1 MAKQSAADQPH
12 PESKRGAKPLATV
25 ALQGDVMDHEKLA
38 ARHGELVEMTA
49 QQQALV
55 NEFGDGL
62 PWHPDHYEAA
72 IRGELRRGCDA
83 FLRAGRYLIVAR
95 ECAVHGEWA
104 GILGR
109 LGVEARQAQR
119 MMEAAR
125 RVCALPNASR
135 ATQLVEAAGTQS
147 KLIELLSLP
156 EDQFAELA
164 ESGATGGL
172 GLDDLADMTRD
183 DLRAAVREARA
194 DLEAKDQ
201 RIGKLSDDLNRAE
214 EKAAKAQRKWKSGS
228 PDDQQV
234 TLEQRVVE
242 GKHEILAAIGGEKSG
257 LAAAL
262 IELANHCNAHEL
274 DCSQFVGDVIGEL
287 LGAVR
292 TVRDGYDYGF
302 AIPLVNDA
310 GA

>member
-1 MAKQSAADQPH
+1 MAKKPAADQPQ
-12 PESKRGAKPLATV
+12 PEPKRGAKPLAAV
-25 ALQGDVMDHEKLA
+25 ALQGDVMDPDKLA
-38 ARHGELVEMTA
+38 ARHGELVVMTA

-55 NEFGDGL
+55 DEFGDGL

-109 LGVEARQAQR
+109 LGMEPRQAQR

-164 ESGATGGL
+164 EKGATGDL
-172 GLDDLADMTRD
+172 ELDELADMTRD
-183 DLRAAVREARA
+183 ELRAAVREARA
-194 DLEAKDQ
+194 DIDAKDQ
-201 RIGKLSDDLNRAE
+201 RIGKLSEDLNRAE
-214 EKAAKAQRKWKSGS
+214 EKAAKAQRKWKSGT

-234 TLEQRVVE
+234 VLEQRIVE
-242 GKHEILAAIGGEKSG
+242 AKHAIIANIGSEKSG
-257 LAAAL
+257 LVSAVL
-262 IELANHCNAHEL
+262 ELANHCNEHDL
-274 DCSQFVGDVIGEL
+274 DCAQFLGDTLGEL
-287 LGAVR
+287 LQAVR
-292 TVRDGYDYGF
+292 FVRDGYELGF
-302 AIPLVNDA
+302 AIPVVNDA
-310 GA
+310 EA

>member
-1 MAKQSAADQPH
+1 MSKKPAADQPH
-12 PESKRGAKPLATV
+12 PESKRGAKPLAPV
-25 ALQGDVMDHEKLA
+25 AVGGDVMDPDKLA

-55 NEFGDGL
+55 DEFGDGL

-109 LGVEARQAQR
+109 LGMEPRQAQR

-164 ESGATGGL
+164 EKGATGDL
-172 GLDDLADMTRD
+172 ELDELADMTRD
-183 DLRAAVREARA
+183 ELRAAVREARA
-194 DLEAKDQ
+194 DIEAKDQ
-201 RIGKLSDDLNRAE
+201 RIGKLSEDLNRAE
-214 EKAAKAQRKWKSGS
+214 EKAAKAQRKWKSGT
-228 PDDQQV
+228 PDDQQIV
-234 TLEQRVVE
+234 LEQRIVE
-242 GKHEILAAIGGEKSG
+242 AKHAIIANIGSEKSG
-257 LAAAL
+257 LVSAVL
-262 IELANHCNAHEL
+262 DLANHCNENGL
-274 DCSQFVGDVIGEL
+274 DCAQFLGDTLGEL
-287 LGAVR
+287 LQAVR
-292 TVRDGYDYGF
+292 FVRDGFELGF
-302 AIPLVNDA
+302 AIPVVHDA
-310 GA
+310 EA

>member
-1 MAKQSAADQPH
+1 MAKKSAADQPQ
-12 PESKRGAKPLATV
+12 PEPKRGAKPLAAV
-25 ALQGDVMDHEKLA
+25 ALQGDVMDPDKLA
-38 ARHGELVEMTA
+38 ARHGELVVMTA

-55 NEFGDGL
+55 DEFGDGL

-109 LGVEARQAQR
+109 LGMEPRQAQR

-164 ESGATGGL
+164 EKGATGDL
-172 GLDDLADMTRD
+172 ELDELADMTRD
-183 DLRAAVREARA
+183 ELRAAVREARA
-194 DLEAKDQ
+194 DIDAKDQ
-201 RIGKLSDDLNRAE
+201 RIGKLSEDLNRAE
-214 EKAAKAQRKWKSGS
+214 EKAAKAQRKWKSGT

-234 TLEQRVVE
+234 VLEQRIVE
-242 GKHEILAAIGGEKSG
+242 AKHAIIANIGSEKSG
-257 LAAAL
+257 LVSAVL
-262 IELANHCNAHEL
+262 ELANHCNEHDL
-274 DCSQFVGDVIGEL
+274 DCAQFLGDTLGEL
-287 LGAVR
+287 LQAVR
-292 TVRDGYDYGF
+292 FVRDGYELGF
-302 AIPLVNDA
+302 AIPVVNDA
-310 GA
+310 EA

>member
-1 MAKQSAADQPH
+1 MAKKSAADQPH
-12 PESKRGAKPLATV
+12 PEPKRGAKPLAAV
-25 ALQGDVMDHEKLA
+25 ALQGDVMDPDKLA
-38 ARHGELVEMTA
+38 ARHGELVVMTA

-55 NEFGDGL
+55 DEFGDGL

-109 LGVEARQAQR
+109 LGMEPRQAQR

-164 ESGATGGL
+164 EKGATGDL
-172 GLDDLADMTRD
+172 ELDELADMTRD
-183 DLRAAVREARA
+183 ELRAAVREARA
-194 DLEAKDQ
+194 DIDAKDQ
-201 RIGKLSDDLNRAE
+201 RIGKLSEDLNRAE
-214 EKAAKAQRKWKSGS
+214 EKAAKAQRKWKSGT

-234 TLEQRVVE
+234 VLEQRIVE
-242 GKHEILAAIGGEKSG
+242 AKHAIIANIGSEKSG
-257 LAAAL
+257 LVSAVL
-262 IELANHCNAHEL
+262 ELANHCNEHDL
-274 DCSQFVGDVIGEL
+274 DCAQFLGDTLGEL
-287 LGAVR
+287 LQAVR
-292 TVRDGYDYGF
+292 FVRDGYELGF
-302 AIPLVNDA
+302 AIPVVNDA
-310 GA
+310 EA

>member
-1 MAKQSAADQPH
+1 MAKKSAAEQPQ
-12 PESKRGAKPLATV
+12 PEPKRGAKPLAAV
-25 ALQGDVMDHEKLA
+25 ALQGDVMDPGKLA
-38 ARHGELVEMTA
+38 ARHGELVAMTA

-55 NEFGDGL
+55 DEFGDGL

-109 LGVEARQAQR
+109 LGMEPRQAQR

-135 ATQLVEAAGTQS
+135 ATHLVEAVGTQS

-164 ESGATGGL
+164 EKGATGDL
-172 GLDDLADMTRD
+172 DLDDLADMTRD

-214 EKAAKAQRKWKSGS
+214 EKAAKAQRKWKSGT
-228 PDDQQV
+228 PDDQQIV
-234 TLEQRVVE
+234 LEQRIVE
-242 GKHEILAAIGGEKSG
+242 AKHAIIANIGSEKSG
-257 LAAAL
+257 LVSAVL
-262 IELANHCNAHEL
+262 ELANHCNEHDLECA
-274 DCSQFVGDVIGEL
+274 QFLGDTLGEL
-287 LGAVR
+287 LQAVR
-292 TVRDGYDYGF
+292 FVRDGYELGF
-302 AIPLVNDA
+302 AVPVVNDA

>member
-1 MAKQSAADQPH
+1 MAKKSAADQPQ
-12 PESKRGAKPLATV
+12 PEPKRGAKPLAAV
-25 ALQGDVMDHEKLA
+25 ALQGDVMDPDKLA
-38 ARHGELVEMTA
+38 ARHGELVVMTA

-55 NEFGDGL
+55 DEFGDGL

-109 LGVEARQAQR
+109 LGMEPRQAQR

-135 ATQLVEAAGTQS
+135 ATQLVDAAGTQS

-164 ESGATGGL
+164 EKGATGDL
-172 GLDDLADMTRD
+172 ELDELADMTRD
-183 DLRAAVREARA
+183 ELRAAVREARA
-194 DLEAKDQ
+194 DIDAKDQ
-201 RIGKLSDDLNRAE
+201 RIGKLSEDLNRAE
-214 EKAAKAQRKWKSGS
+214 EKAAKAQRKWKSGT

-234 TLEQRVVE
+234 VLEQRIVE
-242 GKHEILAAIGGEKSG
+242 AKHAIIANIGSEKSG
-257 LAAAL
+257 LVSAVL
-262 IELANHCNAHEL
+262 ELANHCNEHDL
-274 DCSQFVGDVIGEL
+274 DCAQFLGDTLGEL
-287 LGAVR
+287 LQAVR
-292 TVRDGYDYGF
+292 FVRDGFELGF
-302 AIPLVNDA
+302 AIPVVNDT

>member
-1 MAKQSAADQPH
+1 MAKKSAADQPQ
-12 PESKRGAKPLATV
+12 PEPKRGAKPLATV
-25 ALQGDVMDHEKLA
+25 ALQGDVMDPDKLA
-38 ARHGELVEMTA
+38 ARHGELVVMTA

-55 NEFGDGL
+55 DEFGDGL

-109 LGVEARQAQR
+109 LGMEPRQAQR

-135 ATQLVEAAGTQS
+135 ATHLVEAAGTQS

-164 ESGATGGL
+164 EKGATGDL
-172 GLDDLADMTRD
+172 ELDELADMTRD
-183 DLRAAVREARA
+183 ELRAAVREARA
-194 DLEAKDQ
+194 DIDAKDQ
-201 RIGKLSDDLNRAE
+201 RIGKLSEDLNRAE
-214 EKAAKAQRKWKSGS
+214 EKAAKAQRKWKSGT

-234 TLEQRVVE
+234 VLEQRIVE
-242 GKHEILAAIGGEKSG
+242 AKHAIIANIGSEKSG
-257 LAAAL
+257 LVSAVL
-262 IELANHCNAHEL
+262 ELANHCNEHDL
-274 DCSQFVGDVIGEL
+274 DCAQFLGDTLGEL
-287 LGAVR
+287 LQAVR
-292 TVRDGYDYGF
+292 FVRDGYELGF
-302 AIPLVNDA
+302 AIPVVNDA
-310 GA
+310 EA